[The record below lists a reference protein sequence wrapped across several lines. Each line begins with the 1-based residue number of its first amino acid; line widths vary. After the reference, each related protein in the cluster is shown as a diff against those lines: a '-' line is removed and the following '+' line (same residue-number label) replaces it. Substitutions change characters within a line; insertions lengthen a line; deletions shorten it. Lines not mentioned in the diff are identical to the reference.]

1 MVYEAASITQLRIF
15 INILNLYFVIF
26 IVLWL
31 ILIKFREIWLSK
43 IAKVCDFAQKFS
55 LICCLF

>member
-15 INILNLYFVIF
+15 INILNFHFVIF

-31 ILIKFREIWLSK
+31 ILIQFREI
-43 IAKVCDFAQKFS
+43 
-55 LICCLF
+55 